1 MLIFAILGFDNLG
14 KEILANGVFSAEM
27 NQRHPETTSFIS
39 ITCCDDLKEQRLL
52 RRTSNDNWWNRRNL
66 KLLSK
71 CNNRMANALLSS
83 SR

>member
-39 ITCCDDLKEQRLL
+39 ITCCDDLKEH
-52 RRTSNDNWWNRRNL
+52 RRDFSDERVMTIGGIVGI
-66 KLLSK
+66 
-71 CNNRMANALLSS
+71 
-83 SR
+83 